1 MMGGAGHIQDMIH
14 KVKQNRALKSS
25 QKRDL
30 KKQFGRKGDTS
41 ELEFVKVSETELEQ
55 IKQKNR
61 LKAKKERIKKHV
73 MTLLIFIPL
82 FILIMYYLKKS
93 LFMTLK

>member
-1 MMGGAGHIQDMIH
+1 MGGAGHIQDMIH

-30 KKQFGRKGDTS
+30 KKQFGRKADTS
-41 ELEFVKVSETELEQ
+41 ELEFVKVSEMELEH

-61 LKAKKERIKKHV
+61 LK
-73 MTLLIFIPL
+73 
-82 FILIMYYLKKS
+82 S
-93 LFMTLK
+93 